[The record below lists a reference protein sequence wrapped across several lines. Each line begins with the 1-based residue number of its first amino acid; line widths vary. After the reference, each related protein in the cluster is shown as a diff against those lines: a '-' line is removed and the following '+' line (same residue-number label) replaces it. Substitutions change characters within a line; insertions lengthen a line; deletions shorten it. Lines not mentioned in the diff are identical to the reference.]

1 MKKNNLMKNFG
12 LKILALIFAF
22 GLWLFVL
29 NISDPVA
36 TTTISGVPVEILNG
50 DVITGQGKIY
60 EVLEGTDTIT
70 VSVSAKRTI
79 LDSLSRENIK
89 ATADLENLNEDGT
102 TRIRVESNR
111 YNETIDSIKSKTEY
125 LKVNIEEMERTQFV
139 ISPVITGEPVS
150 GYVVGNV
157 TLDENVVR
165 VSGPE
170 SVISRIN
177 KVVAEVSVSNMSN
190 NIRTSVELKLYDAE
204 DTLIEN
210 RNITKNIANVNISVE
225 VLETKEVPIKLSV
238 SGTPDEEYGFNG
250 ELTSSPESIMIAGT
264 PSMLA
269 KVSEIVIPE
278 SEVNV
283 EGAISE
289 MNIAV
294 NAGEYLPDGIRFA
307 DEEETGKIV
316 VTVGIAPKET
326 KTVEIAKGAIT
337 ITGMPDG
344 YEASFMSVND
354 GIPAEIMAMPEQLEK
369 FDASD
374 LTAVI
379 DFKAYMEE
387 QEIDRV
393 KATTYVV
400 PVTLGL
406 PEGITLKNPINITIK
421 ISEKKD

>member
-22 GLWLFVL
+22 GLWLVVV

-89 ATADLENLNEDGT
+89 ATADLENLSEDGT

-150 GYVVGNV
+150 GYVVGNI

-170 SVISRIN
+170 SVISKIS
-177 KVVAEVSVSNMSN
+177 KVVAEVSVSNMSS
-190 NIRTSVELKLYDAE
+190 NIRTSVELKLYDSE
-204 DTLIEN
+204 DALIEN

-250 ELTSSPESIMIAGT
+250 ILTSNPESIMIAGT

-283 EGAISE
+283 EGAMGE

-354 GIPAEIMAMPEQLEK
+354 EIPAEIMAMPEQLEK
-369 FDASD
+369 FDASN

-393 KATTYVV
+393 KTTTYVV

>member
-22 GLWLFVL
+22 GLWLVVV

-50 DVITGQGKIY
+50 DVITRQGKIY
-60 EVLEGTDTIT
+60 EVLEGTDTVT

-89 ATADLENLNEDGT
+89 ATADLENLSEDGT

-139 ISPVITGEPVS
+139 ITPVITGEPVS
-150 GYVVGNV
+150 GYVVGNI

-170 SVISRIN
+170 SVISKIS
-177 KVVAEVSVSNMSN
+177 KVVAEVSVSNMSS
-190 NIRTSVELKLYDAE
+190 NIRTSVELKLYDFE

-250 ELTSSPESIMIAGT
+250 ILTSSPESIMIAGT

-283 EGAISE
+283 EGAEGE

-307 DEEETGKIV
+307 AEGETGKII

-326 KTVEIAKGAIT
+326 KTVEIVKGAIT

-374 LTAVI
+374 ITAVI

-387 QEIDRV
+387 QEIEKV
-393 KATTYVV
+393 KTTTYVV

-406 PEGITLKNPINITIK
+406 PEGIILKNPINITIK

>member
-22 GLWLFVL
+22 GLWLVVV

-250 ELTSSPESIMIAGT
+250 VLTSSPESIMIAGT

>member
-22 GLWLFVL
+22 GLWLVVV

-170 SVISRIN
+170 SVISRIS
-177 KVVAEVSVSNMSN
+177 KVVAEVSVSNMSS
-190 NIRTSVELKLYDAE
+190 NIRTSVELKLYDSE

-210 RNITKNIANVNISVE
+210 RNITKNISNVNISVE

-250 ELTSSPESIMIAGT
+250 VLTSSPESIMIAGT

-393 KATTYVV
+393 KVTTYVV

>member
-22 GLWLFVL
+22 GLWLVVV

-250 ELTSSPESIMIAGT
+250 VLTSSPESIMIAGT

-379 DFKAYMEE
+379 DFMAYMEE

>member
-1 MKKNNLMKNFG
+1 MKKNNLMKNLG
-12 LKILALIFAF
+12 LKILALVFAF
-22 GLWLFVL
+22 GLWLVVV

-50 DVITGQGKIY
+50 DVITKQGKIY

-79 LDSLSRENIK
+79 LDSISRENIK
-89 ATADLENLNEDGT
+89 ATADLENLNKDGT
-102 TRIRVESNR
+102 ARIRVESNR
-111 YNETIDSIKSKTEY
+111 YNENIDSIKSKTEY

-139 ISPVITGEPVS
+139 ITPVITGTPVS
-150 GYVVGNV
+150 GYVVGTVSLN
-157 TLDENVVR
+157 ENVVR

-170 SVISRIN
+170 SVITRIS
-177 KVVAEVSVSNMSN
+177 KAVAEVSVSNMSS

-225 VLETKEVPIKLSV
+225 VLETKEVPFKLSV
-238 SGTPDEEYGFNG
+238 SGTPAEEYG
-250 ELTSSPESIMIAGT
+250 LTGAITSNPESILVAGS

-269 KVSEIVIPE
+269 KISEIVIPE
-278 SEVNV
+278 SELNV
-283 EGAISE
+283 DGAEGE

-307 DEEETGKIV
+307 NEEETGKIV
-316 VTVGIAPKET
+316 VTVGIAEKET
-326 KTVEIAKGAIT
+326 KTVEIDKGSIT
-337 ITGMPDG
+337 ITGIPDG
-344 YEASFMSVND
+344 YEASFTSAND
-354 GIPAEIMAMPEQLEK
+354 VVSAEIMAMPEQLEQ
-369 FDASD
+369 FDASN

-379 DFKAYMEE
+379 DFKAYMKE
-387 QEIDRV
+387 QEIEKV
-393 KATTYVV
+393 KAATYVA

-406 PEGITLKNPINITIK
+406 PEGITLKNPVNITIK

>member
-22 GLWLFVL
+22 GLWLVVV

-150 GYVVGNV
+150 GYVVGNI

-170 SVISRIN
+170 SVISKIN
-177 KVVAEVSVSNMSN
+177 KVVAEVSVSNMSS
-190 NIRTSVELKLYDAE
+190 NIRTSVELKLYDSE

-210 RNITKNIANVNISVE
+210 RNITKNISNVNISVE

-250 ELTSSPESIMIAGT
+250 ILTSSPESIMIAGT

-283 EGAISE
+283 EGAMGE

-387 QEIDRV
+387 QEIDKV

>member
-22 GLWLFVL
+22 CLWLVVV

-89 ATADLENLNEDGT
+89 ATADLENLSEDGT

-139 ISPVITGEPVS
+139 ITPVITGEPVS
-150 GYVVGNV
+150 GYVVGNI

-170 SVISRIN
+170 SVISKIS
-177 KVVAEVSVSNMSN
+177 KVVAEVSVSNMSS
-190 NIRTSVELKLYDAE
+190 NIRTSVELKLYDSQ

-210 RNITKNIANVNISVE
+210 RNITKNISNVNISVE
-225 VLETKEVPIKLSV
+225 VLETKEVPVKLSV

-250 ELTSSPESIMIAGT
+250 ILTSSPESIMIAGT
-264 PSMLA
+264 PSVLA

-283 EGAISE
+283 EGAMGE

-393 KATTYVV
+393 KTTTYVV

-406 PEGITLKNPINITIK
+406 PEGITLKNPISITIK

>member
-22 GLWLFVL
+22 GLWLVVV

-225 VLETKEVPIKLSV
+225 VLETKEAPIKLSV

-250 ELTSSPESIMIAGT
+250 VLTSSPESIMIAGT